1 MKMINKTITTT
12 LAFAVLLF
20 AGCDGLLDQK
30 PTNAIDAGTATA
42 SPSNLDAVL
51 LSTYDSMSDN
61 DLFGGE
67 LQMDADLL
75 ATNANAPEITFT
87 GTFGYLQELAAQSLR
102 VSNGQ
107 AFATW
112 AEAYF
117 GINQANIVLASID
130 VYDAAVRDQKAAE
143 ALLVRGTIYFELAKT
158 YGLPYSTGNASSNL
172 AVPIV
177 LEPDNFE
184 LVTRATVEA
193 VYDQAEA
200 DLIAARDGL
209 TTSNGVLGTSHV
221 ANAMLSRLY
230 LQKGEFQ
237 AAATA
242 ANAVI
247 QSGDFMLTADF
258 ADAFNNASNSSEDI
272 FALQVTETDGAQSLN
287 TFYGSSG
294 FGGRGDI
301 AVTPAHTGLYEV
313 GDARADFFYN
323 DTDGD
328 ASTPLR
334 TTKWQ
339 NQYGNIPVVRLAEMY
354 LTRAEANLKSGV
366 AQVGPNTPVQDV
378 NIIRARA
385 GLIVPLLT
393 VDEDAILLERKLEL
407 AFEGQLL
414 HDLKRTQRAIGTFAY
429 DSGELIFPIPQAET
443 DVNPN
448 LDQNDAYAN

>member
-1 MKMINKTITTT
+1 MINKTITTT

-20 AGCDGLLDQK
+20 AGCDGLLDTK
-30 PTNAIDAGTATA
+30 PTDAIDAETATA
-42 SPSNLDAVL
+42 TPENLDAVL
-51 LSTYDSMSDN
+51 LSTYDSISDD

-67 LQMDADLL
+67 IQMDADLL
-75 ATNANAPEITFT
+75 ATDVNAPEITFT
-87 GTFGYLQELAAQSLR
+87 GTFGYLQEIASQSIR

-112 AEAYF
+112 AEGYY
-117 GINQANIVLASID
+117 GINQANIVLANIET
-130 VYDAAVRDQKAAE
+130 YDAADRDAKAAE
-143 ALLVRGTIYFELAKT
+143 ALFVRGTIYFELAKA
-158 YGLPYSTGNASSNL
+158 YGLPYSAGNTTTNL

-184 LVTRATVEA
+184 LVSRATVEA

-209 TTSNGVLGTSHV
+209 STSNGVLATSHV

-247 QSGDFMLTADF
+247 QSGDFTLTADF
-258 ADAFNNASNSSEDI
+258 ADAFNNATNSSEDI
-272 FALQVTETDGAQSLN
+272 FALQVSETDGAQSLN

-294 FGGRGDI
+294 AGGRGDI
-301 AVTPAHTGLYEV
+301 SINAAHTNLYEI
-313 GDARADFFYN
+313 GDARGAFFYN

-328 ASTPLR
+328 PSTPLR

-354 LTRAEANLKSGV
+354 LTRAEANFKSGV
-366 AQVGPNTPVQDV
+366 AQVGPNTPLADV
-378 NIIRARA
+378 NVVRDRAN
-385 GLIVPLLT
+385 LLPLLT
-393 VDEDAILLERKLEL
+393 VDEAAILLERKLEL

-414 HDLKRTQRAIGTFAY
+414 HDLKRTQRSIGTFAY
-429 DSGELIFPIPQAET
+429 NSGELIFPIPQAER

-448 LDQNDAYAN
+448 LEQNSAYTAN

>member
-1 MKMINKTITTT
+1 MINKTITTT
-12 LAFAVLLF
+12 LLFAVLLF
-20 AGCDGLLDQK
+20 AGCDGLLDIS
-30 PTNAIDAGTATA
+30 PTQSIDAATATA
-42 SPSNLDAVL
+42 TPSNLDAVL
-51 LSTYDSMSDN
+51 LGTYDSMSDG

-67 LQMDADLL
+67 LQMDSDLL
-75 ATNANAPEITFT
+75 ATDVNAPEITFT
-87 GTFGYLQELAAQSLR
+87 GTFGYLQEIASQSMR

-112 AEAYF
+112 AEGYF
-117 GINQANIVLASID
+117 GINQANIVLANIET
-130 VYDAAVRDQKAAE
+130 YDAADRDAKAAE
-143 ALLVRGTIYFELAKT
+143 ALFVRGTIYFELAKV
-158 YGLPYSTGNASSNL
+158 YGLPYSAGNTTSNL

-184 LVTRATVEA
+184 LVSRATVEE
-193 VYDQAEA
+193 VYAQAEA

-209 TTSNGVLGTSHV
+209 STSNGVLATSHA

-247 QSGDFMLTADF
+247 ESGDFTLTADF
-258 ADAFNNASNSSEDI
+258 ESAFNNATNSTEDI

-294 FGGRGDI
+294 AGGRGDI
-301 AVTPAHTGLYEV
+301 SINQAHIDLYEA
-313 GDARADFFYN
+313 GDARGAFFYN

-328 ASTPLR
+328 PSTPLR

-354 LTRAEANLKSGV
+354 LTRAEGNFKSGA
-366 AQVGPNTPVQDV
+366 AQVGPNTPLADV
-378 NIIRARA
+378 NIVRDRAD
-385 GLIVPLLT
+385 LLPLLT

-429 DSGELIFPIPQAET
+429 DSGELIFPIPQAER

-448 LDQNDAYAN
+448 LDQNSAYTAN